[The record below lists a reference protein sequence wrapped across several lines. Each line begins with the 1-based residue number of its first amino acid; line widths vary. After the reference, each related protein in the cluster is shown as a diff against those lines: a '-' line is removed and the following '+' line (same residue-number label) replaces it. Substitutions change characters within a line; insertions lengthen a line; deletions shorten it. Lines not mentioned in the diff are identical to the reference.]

1 MDIRRYVDTSGDMA
15 EVSKARETGTG
26 RALLTAAKARERQ
39 IVDELVTRP
48 MRSDKISES
57 MEFKLG
63 EIAGLR
69 FSEKLVDAV
78 EQYVNG
84 LKQEG
89 VER

>member
-1 MDIRRYVDTSGDMA
+1 MDIRKYVDKNGDLT
-15 EVSKARETGTG
+15 EVSKAKETGTG
-26 RALLTAAKARERQ
+26 RALLAAARARERQ

-48 MRSDKISES
+48 MRSDQISES

-78 EQYVNG
+78 AQYVNG

-89 VER
+89 EER